1 MERKKIIPSFKE
13 LKADLKTMTFPQKL
27 DHLWTYY
34 KYYVLIA
41 VVVAVFV
48 AAIITGIVNASK
60 EVLISGMLTNVSMEQ
75 RGFHYLSEGYG
86 EVLGA
91 KGNQVVELT
100 STNFEDLET
109 SEDVETNYNAAQVLI
124 ARVSGG
130 LLDYAIIDQMSF
142 EFYLTQEVYLDLREL
157 FTQEELQQ
165 LADADMLAYAK
176 IKETGDTW
184 PVAVKITNWDF
195 VRDTVKTKGE
205 IYFIVSGNSPDKQAV
220 RGILEHIRAWKP

>member
-1 MERKKIIPSFKE
+1 MERKKIIPTFKE

-34 KYYVLIA
+34 KYHVLIA
-41 VVVAVFV
+41 AVVLVFV
-48 AAIITGIVNASK
+48 AAIISGIVNASK
-60 EVLISGMLTNVSMEQ
+60 EVLVSGMLTNVSMKQ
-75 RGFHYLSEGYG
+75 SGFHYLSDGYG

-109 SEDVETNYNAAQVLI
+109 SEDVEANYNAAQVLI

-130 LLDYAIIDQMSF
+130 LMDYAIIDQMSF
-142 EFYLTQEVYLDLREL
+142 EFYLTQDVYLDLREL
-157 FTQEELQQ
+157 FTQEELQR

-176 IKETGDTW
+176 IKETEQVW

-195 VRDTVKTKGE
+195 TKENVKTKGE
-205 IYFIVSGNSPDKQAV
+205 IYFIVSGNSPDLEAV
-220 RGILEHIRAWKP
+220 RGILEHMHNWE

>member
-1 MERKKIIPSFKE
+1 MERKKIMPSFQE
-13 LKADLKTMTFPQKL
+13 LKADLKPMTFPQKL

-41 VVVAVFV
+41 VVVLVFL

-60 EVLISGMLTNVSMEQ
+60 EVLVSGMMTNVSMKQ
-75 RGFHYLSEGYG
+75 SGFHYLSDGYA
-86 EVLGA
+86 EVLEA

-109 SEDVETNYNAAQVLI
+109 SEDVEANYNAAQVLI

-157 FTQEELQQ
+157 FTQEELQR

-176 IKETGDTW
+176 IAETGDTW

-195 VRDTVKTKGE
+195 TRDNVNTKGE
-205 IYFIVSGNSPDKQAV
+205 IYFIVSGNSPDLEAV
-220 RGILEHIRAWKP
+220 RGILEHMNNWE

>member
-13 LKADLKTMTFPQKL
+13 LKADLKTMTFPQKV

-34 KYYVLIA
+34 KYYLLIA
-41 VVVAVFV
+41 VVVLVFV
-48 AAIITGIVNASK
+48 AAIITGIVNANK
-60 EVLISGMLTNVSMEQ
+60 EVLVSGMLANVSMKQ
-75 RGFHYLSEGYG
+75 TGFNYLSEGYE

-91 KGNQVVELT
+91 TGNQVVELT

-109 SEDVETNYNAAQVLI
+109 SEDVEANYNAAQILI

-142 EFYLTQEVYLDLREL
+142 EFYLTQDVYLDLREF
-157 FTQEELQQ
+157 FTQEELQR

-176 IKETGDTW
+176 IAETGDTW
-184 PVAVKITNWDF
+184 PVAVKITQWPFTQDN
-195 VRDTVKTKGE
+195 VKTQGE
-205 IYFIVSGNSPDKQAV
+205 IYFIISGNSPDMEAI
-220 RGILEHIRAWKP
+220 RGILEHMWAWE